1 VRATMKRYNARIRAC
16 YEKELKLNPDLGGK
30 VTAYWV
36 IGTDGKAMDVEIT
49 GNSTKN
55 ATLGSCIV
63 REIKRISFPAP
74 EDDIEVDGYN
84 WVFSS
89 Q

>member
-1 VRATMKRYNARIRAC
+1 MKRYNAQIRAC
-16 YEKELKLNPDLGGK
+16 YEKELKLNPDIAGK
-30 VTAYWV
+30 VTAYWL
-36 IGTDGKAMDVEIT
+36 IDTSGAAQSVEIT
-49 GNSTKN
+49 TNSTNN
-55 ATLGSCIV
+55 ASLAACMV
-63 REIKRISFPAP
+63 KVIKRITFPAP